1 MHRLRGEKK
10 NNTAGFKQN
19 KVITFI
25 VMDGRDMDK
34 MFYHDPRLDAGLKN
48 ERLLFMEDGGRPD
61 LIDGSYEKELAEQ
74 MPFRPA
80 ANDTAVF
87 NEIETDRLAVLN
99 RVREVVA
106 MTSTSKMTAGKG
118 IGSHLRGSKGS
129 EDDQEIPDLQNKP
142 ACSINGCA
150 NQRST
155 IWLLEERNRI
165 LEVALVLLAIVIICY
180 MFR

>member
-1 MHRLRGEKK
+1 ME
-10 NNTAGFKQN
+10 
-19 KVITFI
+19 
-25 VMDGRDMDK
+25 DGRSMDML
-34 MFYHDPRLDAGLKN
+34 FYHNPQLDAGLKN
-48 ERLLFMEDGGRPD
+48 ERPLIMEDGGRPD
-61 LIDGSYEKELAEQ
+61 LMDGSYEKELAER

-80 ANDTAVF
+80 ANDTMVF
-87 NEIETDRLAVLN
+87 NEIETDRFAILN

-106 MTSTSKMTAGKG
+106 MSPASKMTTAPAG
-118 IGSHLRGSKGS
+118 HLRASKGS
-129 EDDQEIPDLQNKP
+129 EEEEMPELQNKP

-155 IWLLEERNRI
+155 IWLLEKRNMI